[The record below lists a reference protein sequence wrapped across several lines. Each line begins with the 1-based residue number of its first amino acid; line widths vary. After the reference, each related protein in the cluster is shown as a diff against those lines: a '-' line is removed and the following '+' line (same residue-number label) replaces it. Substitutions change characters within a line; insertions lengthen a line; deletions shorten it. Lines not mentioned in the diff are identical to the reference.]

1 MDFLLNKLSYSVYC
15 PFISKN
21 PLFMSFLPVFL
32 LGLNLSSVFLIQIPQ
47 FTSVQIIIGT
57 SALVVL
63 ISLLILLLRRRG
75 KEYDTEEDA
84 DPLYYLGNQR
94 LMTSFYAGGH
104 PEIDEMIR
112 PCVIYVSGDSLS
124 IGLINNEN
132 ENLVRTMGQI
142 PLDEIQGIRVVDSFN
157 FRYKS
162 EKNDLDNSMKFI
174 RQLDFEEIPDLAFV
188 TIEWKAQGQVCRTH
202 FGIISQDAMHYA
214 LIIRNELR
222 KWWKREEVQ
231 SEAAFI

>member
-1 MDFLLNKLSYSVYC
+1 
-15 PFISKN
+15 
-21 PLFMSFLPVFL
+21 MSFLPVLL
-32 LGLNLSSVFLIQIPQ
+32 LGLNLSSVSFIQIPE
-47 FTSVQIIIGT
+47 FSGVQIIIGIT
-57 SALVVL
+57 VL
-63 ISLLILLLRRRG
+63 TVIIALLILLLRRRG

-112 PCVIYVSGDSLS
+112 PCVIFVSGESLS
-124 IGLINNEN
+124 IGLINKEH
-132 ENLVRTMGQI
+132 ENLVRTMGLI
-142 PLDEIQGIRVVDSFN
+142 PLDDIQGIRVVDSFN
-157 FRYKS
+157 FRYRS

-188 TIEWKAQGQVCRTH
+188 SVEWKSEGQILRTH
-202 FGIISQDAMHYA
+202 FGVISQDAMHYA

-222 KWWKREEVQ
+222 KWWQREDVKNEAEVV
-231 SEAAFI
+231 